1 MQKAYDSHQFTQL
14 IGRFSWLP
22 AESVQVEKGEHAAR
36 LVLVGAMLLS
46 SAGPHPG
53 S

>member
-1 MQKAYDSHQFTQL
+1 MQKAYASYQLTQL

-22 AESVQVEKGEHAAR
+22 VVFVHVAKMGSHAR
-36 LVLVGAMLLS
+36 LAPVGAMLLS
-46 SAGPHPG
+46 SAAAQPG

>member
-1 MQKAYDSHQFTQL
+1 M
-14 IGRFSWLP
+14 GRFSWLP
-22 AESVQVEKGEHAAR
+22 GELVHVEYGEQDAK

-46 SAGPHPG
+46 SDTTQPG

>member
-1 MQKAYDSHQFTQL
+1 MQNAYDSHQFTQL

-22 AESVQVEKGEHAAR
+22 AAFVHVSYGGSHAR
-36 LVLVGAMLLS
+36 LASVGAMLLS
-46 SAGPHPG
+46 SDTAQPG